1 MNRSISARRHKK
13 IHIRLRVCF
22 FVLICVGLA
31 LPPFLPA
38 ADKLRVATGGY
49 SPSVPPYF
57 TFAAPFLRR
66 QDIEIEDI
74 LMSSGSLS
82 AQALAS
88 GAVKVVLTT
97 GAVALQANIAGGE
110 MVIIAGTVNRLPYQ
124 IVGRGDIKSP
134 ALLKGK
140 RVAISRFG
148 SSSEWLLRLG
158 LAKLGVDPDKDVTLI
173 QIGGQS
179 DRLAALNSN
188 AVQAT
193 LLAPPISTNAVKKLG
208 MKELV
213 DMSELDVAYPLQAV
227 ITTRGFLQ
235 ENRPLL
241 KRFLKGLGAALHQY
255 KNGPQAG
262 ANFQIKQFR
271 LVPEDAEA
279 GYGASSRVTDF
290 DLRIPGRPAL
300 ELAFKEIA
308 ARVEKARKMGVADLH
323 VVDESLRN
331 ELVHERFFEQLGR

>member
-1 MNRSISARRHKK
+1 MSTRQNNTGSFCLWIFVLGWLWTGLAFPPALSAR
-13 IHIRLRVCF
+13 
-22 FVLICVGLA
+22 
-31 LPPFLPA
+31 
-38 ADKLRVATGGY
+38 DKVRVATGGY

-57 TFAAPFLRR
+57 SFAAPFFRQ

-158 LAKLGVDPDKDVTLI
+158 LAKLGIDPDRDVILI

-213 DMSELDVAYPLQAV
+213 DLSELDVTYPLQAV
-227 ITTRGFLQ
+227 ITTRSFLK
-235 ENRPLL
+235 ENRALL
-241 KRFLKGLGAALHQY
+241 KRFLMGVVAALHQY
-255 KNGPQAG
+255 KEQPQDG
-262 ANFQIKQFR
+262 INFQMKQ
-271 LVPEDAEA
+271 LKLTVEDAEI
-279 GYGASSRVTDF
+279 GYHSSVRVMEPTLNLPDR
-290 DLRIPGRPAL
+290 DAL
-300 ELAFKEIA
+300 ELSLKEIA
-308 ARVEKARKMGVADLH
+308 ARVEKARKMSIAGLRVI
-323 VVDESLRN
+323 DETLRN
-331 ELVHERFFEQLGR
+331 ELVQERFLEQLGKRVR

>member
-1 MNRSISARRHKK
+1 MRIGS
-13 IHIRLRVCF
+13 
-22 FVLICVGLA
+22 CVFGLLLVGFA
-31 LPPFLPA
+31 LPSGVPGR
-38 ADKLRVATGGY
+38 DMMRVATGGY

-57 TFAAPFLRR
+57 TFAAPFLRQ

-74 LMSSGSLS
+74 LMSSGFLS

-110 MVIIAGTVNRLPYQ
+110 MVIVAGTVNRLPYQ

-148 SSSEWLLRLG
+148 SSSEWLIRLG
-158 LAKLGVDPDKDVTLI
+158 LMKLGIDPDRDVILI

-208 MKELV
+208 MRELA
-213 DMSELDVAYPLQAV
+213 DLSELDVTYPLQSV
-227 ITTRGFLQ
+227 ITTRSYLQ

-241 KRFLKGLGAALHQY
+241 KRLLKGLGTALHHY
-255 KNGPQAG
+255 DDDPQAG
-262 ANFQIKQFR
+262 IKFQMK
-271 LVPEDAEA
+271 LLKLSADDAEI
-279 GYGASSRVTDF
+279 GQRSSAKVTDF
-290 DLRIPGRPAL
+290 DLKVPDRSAL
-300 ELAFKEIA
+300 ELALKEIA
-308 ARVEKARKMGVADLH
+308 ARVEKARKMSLADIH
-323 VVDESLRN
+323 VVDETLRN
-331 ELVHERFFEQLGR
+331 ELIQERFFEQSGRRAR